1 MAENIL
7 QGMLTHKAVFLSNI
21 LGAQI
26 AAEQDDAVIARFV
39 IPFRFRFIGFAYD
52 ITVAGSTGSIADL
65 RASVGGT
72 DITTAVEPANG
83 AGVKNGYVEADKRGI
98 DYAANSVVAIEV
110 DTDTTNSTVEI
121 GSTVTIVVQ
130 PIGGK

>member
-7 QGMLTHKAVFLSNI
+7 QGLLTHKAVFLSNI

-26 AAEQDDAVIARFV
+26 AAETDDAEVMRFV
-39 IPFRFRFIGFAYD
+39 VPFRFHFIGFAYD
-52 ITVAGSTGSIADL
+52 IQVAGSTGSMADL
-65 RASVGGT
+65 RATIGGT
-72 DITTAVEPANG
+72 DITTAVAPADG
-83 AGVKNGYVEADKRGI
+83 AGVKKGYVEADKRGL
-98 DYAANSVVAIEV
+98 DYAANSIVKIEA
-110 DTDTTNSTVEI
+110 DTDTTNSTIEI